1 MWNRKPEPEARPQT
15 PPVMPSQPTHAAP
28 AAVPVVRHEPPPR
41 RGAATILGPNVSVKG
56 EIYSEEDLTID
67 GDVQGTVEL
76 KEGRLTIGPHGK
88 LRATG
93 LAAREVDVQGVVQGN
108 VKAIDKVFIR
118 KDASLVGDVQTAGI
132 VIEDGAY
139 FKGGIDIQTRK

>member
-1 MWNRKPEPEARPQT
+1 MWNRKTETEPRPQT
-15 PPVMPSQPTHAAP
+15 PPPPPVQHPSP
-28 AAVPVVRHEPPPR
+28 VPVPQAVRQEPPPTR
-41 RGAATILGPNVSVKG
+41 RGATILGPNVSVKG

-76 KEGRLTIGPHGK
+76 KEGRLTIGPRGK
-88 LRATG
+88 LRAQA
-93 LAAREVDVQGVVQGN
+93 LSAREVDVQGVVQGN

-118 KDASLVGDVQTAGI
+118 KEGSLVGDVQTAGI

>member
-1 MWNRKPEPEARPQT
+1 MWNRKTDTEPRPQT
-15 PPVMPSQPTHAAP
+15 PPAPVSHQPYTAP
-28 AAVPVVRHEPPPR
+28 PQPQPVRVDPPPKR
-41 RGAATILGPNVSVKG
+41 SATILGPNVSVKG

-67 GDVQGTVEL
+67 GDVEGTVEL

-88 LRATG
+88 LRAQG

-108 VKAIDKVFIR
+108 VRAVDKVFIR